1 MQIKFDWSVSQNKRK
16 PSLVWMLPLTVLNFA
31 IPLLWT
37 SEMKSVH
44 CQHVSAMS
52 QPSEH
57 KCAPVRRQAPSSN
70 LFPPLQCILQLQHVP
85 KKKWFAYTISL
96 VPWASM
102 WEVQEDVL
110 SFNSWLQKS
119 LKWLA
124 ASILYLLFW
133 YILMLWNDMKSS
145 GQKSPKSGT
154 SKAAFSYTNCTVI
167 ITFSDYR
174 IPLRIFSEMGAG
186 SSSTPKRPTAKEPP
200 RTCQITGKSN
210 VGSSAKS
217 DCEEAWVLE
226 PPLPLRPFWFEKPQ

>member
-1 MQIKFDWSVSQNKRK
+1 MNASAHSTQFCNPSALNKWNEVR
-16 PSLVWMLPLTVLNFA
+16 SLPTCL
-31 IPLLWT
+31 
-37 SEMKSVH
+37 S
-44 CQHVSAMS
+44 HVSAIWTQMCS
-52 QPSEH
+52 GTTPGTKQQPVSTTTVH
-57 KCAPVRRQAPSSN
+57 TAAAACTQ
-70 LFPPLQCILQLQHVP
+70 
-85 KKKWFAYTISL
+85 KKWFAYTISL

-217 DCEEAWVLE
+217 DWEEAWVLE